1 MTHSLLL
8 PEETAT
14 AAALGL
20 CPLRCPDCGAT
31 PTFAPT
37 PTQALPGGWFG
48 VLRCDCHA
56 DPVLDSIP
64 ILRRG
69 APSPRPRACC
79 AGGWC
84 SACRRATPV
93 RPACRVRSAR
103 WPGVSCAV
111 PFGDCAI
118 GGVPIGCSDRQER

>member
-14 AAALGL
+14 AAGHGL

-37 PTQALPGGWFG
+37 PTQPLPGGWFG
-48 VLRCDCHA
+48 VLRCDCHT

-69 APSPRPRACC
+69 PIDVQDHVTGRTEIEGPDHDTLVAMLRGRPR
-79 AGGWC
+79 
-84 SACRRATPV
+84 
-93 RPACRVRSAR
+93 RSTR
-103 WPGVSCAV
+103 WSRC
-111 PFGDCAI
+111 
-118 GGVPIGCSDRQER
+118 